1 MLCNILVLIFISWIN
16 FNSVLLIWTIKTK
29 FLDIIP
35 INSSFIS
42 SKYEKLS
49 LKYLFKDLSTSIC
62 LKVLE
67 FI

>member
-1 MLCNILVLIFISWIN
+1 M
-16 FNSVLLIWTIKTK
+16 
-29 FLDIIP
+29 P

-42 SKYEKLS
+42 SKYEKLL
-49 LKYLFKDLSTSIC
+49 LKYLFKDLSTSNR